1 MRGAAWAGGP
11 SWASSTEGAASATW
25 TSAGAGSL
33 AATSTAGSPGSTVVG
48 AVSPGAI
55 ILMHDAGGT
64 DRQQTIAALPGV
76 IDGLQAAGYTLLP
89 LPPDPA
95 G

>member
-1 MRGAAWAGGP
+1 V
-11 SWASSTEGAASATW
+11 
-25 TSAGAGSL
+25 L
-33 AATSTAGSPGSTVVG
+33 G

-55 ILMHDAGGT
+55 ILMHDAGGA
-64 DRQQTIAALPGV
+64 DRQQTLDALPAV

>member
-1 MRGAAWAGGP
+1 M
-11 SWASSTEGAASATW
+11 
-25 TSAGAGSL
+25 
-33 AATSTAGSPGSTVVG
+33 
-48 AVSPGAI
+48 SPGAI
-55 ILMHDAGGT
+55 ILMHDAGGA
-64 DRQQTIAALPGV
+64 DRQQTLEALPGV